1 MLQTYCIAIDSLSMY
16 KIMVIVNH
24 MEIREYIMNITR
36 VVEEVVKLSWTN

>member
-1 MLQTYCIAIDSLSMY
+1 
-16 KIMVIVNH
+16 MVIVNH